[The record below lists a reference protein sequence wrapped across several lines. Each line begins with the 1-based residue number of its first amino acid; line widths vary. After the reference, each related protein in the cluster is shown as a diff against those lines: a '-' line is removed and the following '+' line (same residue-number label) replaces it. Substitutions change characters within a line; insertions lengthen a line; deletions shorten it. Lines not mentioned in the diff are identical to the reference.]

1 MKMTTIRLKALSVN
15 DSWRGRRFKTQEYK
29 DYEYGLSFLLPT
41 FLKIPKGKLK
51 LEILVGFSSK
61 ASDLDNILKP
71 FIDVLQKKYKFNDNR
86 IYKLKI
92 EKEIIL
98 KGKEFIKFKIKR
110 YGKKNGKIEWDF

>member
-1 MKMTTIRLKALSVN
+1 MNNIEIKALSVN
-15 DSWRGRRFKTQEYK
+15 NAWKGKRFKTQEYK
-29 DYEYGLSFLLPT
+29 DYEEILFYDKLPKIKIPEGKLE
-41 FLKIPKGKLK
+41 LKIR
-51 LEILVGFSSK
+51 VGFSSR

-98 KGKEFIKFKIKR
+98 KGKEFIEFEIIK
-110 YGKKNGKIEWDF
+110 YKK